1 MTMAIKIKPMIS
13 FYNPQISKDAHK
25 PAVRSALFQLAIK
38 IYLSVGTQSV
48 MKKAAWVMLLSGDM
62 KNPKCLI

>member
-25 PAVRSALFQLAIK
+25 PAIRCALFQLALK

-48 MKKAAWVMLLSGDM
+48 IKLPG
-62 KNPKCLI
+62 